1 MGGNRG
7 LTHGCKGVPEILL
20 VNNAISV
27 LVNYS
32 KSLWRVGMGTGEVR
46 NGPKASA
53 LLPQADQILA
63 LSQLTPPP
71 PFTRRGGIL
80 NLPPPLNRCTF
91 GGGGGGLSLASLTHL
106 LELLDLSLVEHGE
119 DIGAPF
125 CCCPSLG
132 LLGCL

>member
-27 LVNYS
+27 LVNYG
-32 KSLWRVGMGTGEVR
+32 KSLWRVGVGTGEVR

-71 PFTRRGGIL
+71 TLHKEGRNSKPSSSPQQVHLRGWGWGTFL
-80 NLPPPLNRCTF
+80 SFPCSPP
-91 GGGGGGLSLASLTHL
+91 
-106 LELLDLSLVEHGE
+106 
-119 DIGAPF
+119 
-125 CCCPSLG
+125 
-132 LLGCL
+132 

>member
-27 LVNYS
+27 LVNYG
-32 KSLWRVGMGTGEVR
+32 KSLWRVGVGTGEVR

-63 LSQLTPPP
+63 LSQLTPPLHKEGRNSKPSSSPQQVHLRGWGWGTFLSFPCSP
-71 PFTRRGGIL
+71 P
-80 NLPPPLNRCTF
+80 
-91 GGGGGGLSLASLTHL
+91 
-106 LELLDLSLVEHGE
+106 
-119 DIGAPF
+119 
-125 CCCPSLG
+125 
-132 LLGCL
+132 